1 MFELDGPIDLE
12 NWVFDCTPYV
22 NYTADQQLRMKQRF
36 LYEMDVNKDNI
47 VKNKEEHSGRKYG
60 ITSEGLVG
68 KKPVMNGWG
77 RVHVLEQR
85 SDPDRPNVFKEVV
98 SQLPELPEDRSWN
111 WQYFLDNTVPFH
123 KDPSSHC
130 WLGIMVLGDQDIEF
144 AIDEEPKQKDGIYIG
159 RINYKVALINS
170 KELHAPVSDGNSR
183 CILSYVFTETS
194 YNDVKNI
201 LKEHFKCGSG

>member
-22 NYTADQQLRMKQRF
+22 KYTADQQLRMKQRF

-47 VKNKEEHSGRKYG
+47 VTNKVEHSGRKYG
-60 ITSEGLVG
+60 ITSEGIVG

-123 KDPSSHC
+123 KDPSTHC
-130 WLGIMVLGDQDIEF
+130 WLGIMVMGDQDIEF
-144 AIDEEPKQKDGIYIG
+144 AIDEGPKQKDGIFIG
-159 RINYKVALINS
+159 KINYKVALINS
-170 KELHAPVSDGNSR
+170 KELHSPVSDGNSR
-183 CILSYVFTETS
+183 CILRYVFLETS
-194 YNDVKNI
+194 YNDVKNL

>member
-1 MFELDGPIDLE
+1 MWFWLISAIAGSIIGSATDSWFRDTKMGVWFYAKIDQL
-12 NWVFDCTPYV
+12 
-22 NYTADQQLRMKQRF
+22 YTWACMR
-36 LYEMDVNKDNI
+36 
-47 VKNKEEHSGRKYG
+47 YG
-60 ITSEGLVG
+60 ITSEGIVG

-144 AIDEEPKQKDGIYIG
+144 AVDEEPKQKDGIYIG

-183 CILSYVFTETS
+183 CILRYVFTETS